1 MLLCQKFAFFFII
14 LLNAKLKE
22 LLFIRRHKIIAC
34 QNLIHDYTA
43 YCTSFQISFVSYLTT
58 TSLTP
63 SIMIFVSLIQRNPLR
78 KRWTLFKMR
87 KNWRLNEQNSR
98 GAVCLSCITLT
109 FQNGGSSG
117 SCLSPVSMQAACA
130 RGRDVSEEGGW
141 IRGGAVRGK
150 GGSVAPEIAVAPETR
165 GLGRLLNVIKYNV
178 IGSV

>member
-1 MLLCQKFAFFFII
+1 MSTNSFSEHKCIKRKGREHSYTLTGRKNNAFVPEVCIFFII

-43 YCTSFQISFVSYLTT
+43 YCTSSFQISFVSYLTT

-130 RGRDVSEEGGW
+130 RGRDVSEEGDG
-141 IRGGAVRGK
+141 
-150 GGSVAPEIAVAPETR
+150 
-165 GLGRLLNVIKYNV
+165 
-178 IGSV
+178 